1 MRIFLPLLRIFLTF
15 TAFYCAQSSHTH
27 VRYVQKLR
35 SPWKLQNAEKS
46 ASDTKVVNA
55 SKKLQ
60 LHMKL
65 LFSCWELLAKFISS
79 EANEARI
86 LRLSNFF
93 KVLKTVRKLCL
104 VMTKQL
110 EMIYYHFFKFQF
122 CFNQHL
128 KNFER

>member
-1 MRIFLPLLRIFLTF
+1 M
-15 TAFYCAQSSHTH
+15 
-27 VRYVQKLR
+27 RYVQKLR

-79 EANEARI
+79 GANEARRAEEAKTQFYVFRI
-86 LRLSNFF
+86 FQSF
-93 KVLKTVRKLCL
+93 KNSLETLFGDDKTVGDDL
-104 VMTKQL
+104 
-110 EMIYYHFFKFQF
+110 
-122 CFNQHL
+122 
-128 KNFER
+128 